1 MEEFVLSLL
10 VHPHSSS
17 LLELSRP
24 SGLQIFWKL
33 FLWAAAEGTWATKG
47 GSKKHMVSKGR
58 KLGQKRHCYAGGGKR
73 QSRGRASWL
82 AGEDDSIR
90 LTGNSQ
96 AVLNTSTAETWPSS
110 EDTTDSIKHFEGQ
123 NLG

>member
-1 MEEFVLSLL
+1 M
-10 VHPHSSS
+10 SSS
-17 LLELSRP
+17 ASTLIFPTGTQSSFWLTDLLEV
-24 SGLQIFWKL
+24 FH
-33 FLWAAAEGTWATKG
+33 WAAEEGTWATKG
-47 GSKKHMVSKGR
+47 GSKKHMVSEGR
-58 KLGQKRHCYAGGGKR
+58 KLGQKRHCYAAGGKR
-73 QSRGRASWL
+73 QSRAEQSRASWL